1 MFKKL
6 FLAGAL
12 FFAPCFADQTIE
24 IVKKVTP
31 TVSIHVSVDSAPAV
45 DSLKLKMLK
54 MLQADLKVVG
64 IFKVEERHDAKT
76 DYLAKVYLEKES
88 NFIKAK
94 FLIKDSSQKIIF
106 NRTYNLAKEDRYPF
120 LCHKFAI
127 EFAEKFGIKDVAWM
141 ERLILF
147 TKTVRSGQTQ
157 IFISDYSLTFKKP
170 VVTGGINIFPKWAD
184 ANQESFYYTKY
195 EDRPTLYRLNLYT
208 GQKTK
213 IISSDGMLVASDV
226 SKDGKRLL
234 VTMAVNGQPDIFEID
249 LERKTQKRLT
259 IYKGIDV
266 NGKYIED
273 EKSFVFVSDRFGY
286 PEIFKGRVGS
296 NFVEQLVFKGRNN
309 NYVDGF
315 KDYVLFVSRDSDSE
329 FGKNTFNVYLISTK
343 TEYIRQL
350 TSIGQNFFPRFSGD
364 GNTIIYIKE
373 LRNESAL
380 GIIRLNQNKSF
391 EFPLKRGKFQS
402 IDW

>member
-195 EDRPTLYRLNLYT
+195 EDRPTLYKLNLYT